1 MGDRKSVVFRSSQ
14 AYGLPPFHGRKGVDM
29 TSGDMVIV
37 SRDVD
42 AVLIPLGTPVMIPEN
57 AQVRITQEL
66 GGSYTVAV
74 NGNLAR
80 VEGKDADALGLAEVK
95 DEKREA
101 EQGIEQKVPEGP
113 VNMDELW
120 AVLKTCYDPE
130 IPVNI
135 VDLGLVYDVHVV
147 DTDDGGNHIEVVMTL
162 TAPGCGMGPFIVDDV
177 RAKVMSVANVSDVHV
192 ELVFEPPWDRHMM
205 SDEARLAL
213 GMF

>member
-1 MGDRKSVVFRSSQ
+1 
-14 AYGLPPFHGRKGVDM
+14 M
-29 TSGDMVIV
+29 TSGDMVTV
-37 SRDVD
+37 SRDVE
-42 AVLIPLGTPVMIPEN
+42 AVLIPLGTPVMIPEG

-80 VEGKDADALGLAEVK
+80 VEGKDADALGLNEVESDK
-95 DEKREA
+95 PEV
-101 EQGIEQKVPEGP
+101 EQKTATGP
-113 VNMDELW
+113 VNMDEIW
-120 AVLKTCYDPE
+120 NVLKTCYDPE

-135 VDLGLVYDVHVV
+135 VDLGLVYDCHVV
-147 DTDDGGNHIEVVMTL
+147 DTDEGKNHVEVVMTL

-177 RAKVMSVANVSDVHV
+177 RQKVLSVANVNDVHV

-205 SDEARLAL
+205 SDEARLHL